1 MSALYTSFGRFEE
14 LYPVSQVFPAAD
26 TVAAVCLMLIGEF
39 TDIAYYSK
47 PASIVDLKEY
57 LNRKAVQTA
66 GSKGA
71 ARA

>member
-1 MSALYTSFGRFEE
+1 M
-14 LYPVSQVFPAAD
+14 
-26 TVAAVCLMLIGEF
+26 AAVCLMLIGEF
-39 TDIAYYSK
+39 TDIAFYSK